1 VARFDVPRIEMRL
14 LRLVPDR
21 TSYDFVGKRVPAIG
35 FSLLLFLIAIGAL
48 AVNGLNLGI
57 DFRGGIL
64 IEAQS
69 KEGEVDVAALRG
81 QMGTLGL
88 GEVELQQFGGPRDIL
103 IRVQQQEGGDA
114 GQRDAIQKVRN
125 LLGDRYEYRRVEL
138 VGPTVGAELFRDGL
152 IATALAILGITLYV
166 AFRFEWQ
173 FGVAALIATFHDV
186 LTTVGLYAVLQL
198 EFDLTAVAA
207 LLTLAGY
214 SINDTVVVF
223 DRMREVLRKHKQA
236 DMKTIINMAVN
247 DCLSRTVMT
256 SLTTLVAI
264 LPLLVFGGSTL
275 LNFTLALTWGILIGT
290 YSSVFVAAAL
300 ILYMKPLR
308 EQRSPGEGKPAAAA
322 GR

>member
-1 VARFDVPRIEMRL
+1 MRL

>member
-1 VARFDVPRIEMRL
+1 MRL

-21 TSYDFVGKRVPAIG
+21 TSYDFVGKRVPAIA
-35 FSLLLFLIAIGAL
+35 FSLLLTLVAIGAL
-48 AVNGLNLGI
+48 AINGLNLGI

-69 KEGEVDVAALRG
+69 REGEVDVAALRD

-88 GEVELQQFGGPRDIL
+88 GEVELQRFGGPRDVL

-114 GQRDAIQKVRN
+114 GQRDAIQRIRD

-152 IATALAILGITLYV
+152 VATVLAIVGITLYV

-236 DMKTIINMAVN
+236 DMRTIINMAVN

-256 SLTTLVAI
+256 SLTTLAAI

-290 YSSVFVAAAL
+290 YSSVFVAASL
-300 ILYMKPLR
+300 ILYMRPLR
-308 EQRSPGEGKPAAAA
+308 DQRAPGDGKPAAAG